1 MLTMPNPCAQLIRWK
16 PSRPAQEMV
25 ISRFGDTGKSGSG
38 GPLSDHLGLDALDA
52 AIGVADGAIAE
63 AGFLEA
69 WLDYVI
75 EMGSANV
82 EDAWLAWLVVKV
94 ARSVNLEH
102 HVSAT
107 VRRGR
112 LRPCADHGCFGSVTR
127 QRLNKYFRRVGCGG
141 QSRRRFD
148 PRNNS
153 LTRVWSR
160 ELGCGSS
167 RCRLCIIAQPLIPSI
182 QALMHPS
189 VRSAPLCSIKYAIK

>member
-1 MLTMPNPCAQLIRWK
+1 
-16 PSRPAQEMV
+16 V
-25 ISRFGDTGKSGSG
+25 SG

-63 AGFLEA
+63 AGFLET

-94 ARSVNLEH
+94 ARSINFEY

-107 VRRGR
+107 VRREG
-112 LRPCADHGCFGSVTR
+112 LRPCADHGGFGSANR
-127 QRLNKYFRRVGCGG
+127 QRLNEYFRRAGCGG
-141 QSRRRFD
+141 QSRRSFD
-148 PRNNS
+148 PRSNS

-167 RCRLCIIAQPLIPSI
+167 RFRLCIIAQPLTLSI

-189 VRSAPLCSIKYAIK
+189 VRFAPLCSINHAIK